1 LERNYH
7 SIKSVV
13 EVDDLMVEALM
24 MIRDYYTKYASVDD
38 GDRDMKQEWTK
49 QSLLVDQNEL
59 IRIGEKEI

>member
-1 LERNYH
+1 
-7 SIKSVV
+7 
-13 EVDDLMVEALM
+13 VDDLMVEALM